1 MKERLQ
7 QLWPNIK
14 FAWRCMGDS
23 WKTFGETEE
32 VRALRRAFRVF
43 WWRLGD
49 VFALI
54 GRLIWAWFLN
64 TRMVRSARAWW
75 QRTKKAVWELPQYQ
89 FLRRFS
95 HKMREHVWM
104 RWLLV
109 GAIAL
114 LVCLPWCVSDTT
126 VKTYTYLLV
135 TEESTTL
142 VDGYPDF
149 TYESDA
155 LRVRDDTGGD
165 AQIILT
171 ALDSR
176 C

>member
-64 TRMVRSARAWW
+64 TRMVRSAQAWW
-75 QRTKKAVWELPQYQ
+75 QRTKKAVDRKSTRLNS
-89 FLRRFS
+89 S
-95 HKMREHVWM
+95 HSAK
-104 RWLLV
+104 
-109 GAIAL
+109 
-114 LVCLPWCVSDTT
+114 
-126 VKTYTYLLV
+126 
-135 TEESTTL
+135 
-142 VDGYPDF
+142 
-149 TYESDA
+149 
-155 LRVRDDTGGD
+155 
-165 AQIILT
+165 
-171 ALDSR
+171 SR
-176 C
+176 MPSSA